1 MFVVIEQKE
10 PHAGRMAFESVVQPA
25 TFTERCTLARRI
37 RDELELP
44 LPIFVDGMDDA
55 SRALFSDLPG
65 PAFVL
70 DRSGRIADKQAW
82 VDPDALAVTLSRLL
96 AEDPMP
102 GEPAACT
109 PATLEIVARRQLAAG
124 ANAAAL
130 AWFDHVASEVAAAPP
145 DPALTARVAIL
156 KALLLA
162 RAPAARRDEAL
173 TAATAAVATA
183 WPADAARRVA
193 AYAELA
199 LAVADT
205 PRAEGLWRQ
214 ALEQLDAKAPAEA
227 RVWLRQQ
234 CDLAMKRDSAK

>member
-10 PHAGRMAFESVVQPA
+10 PHAGRMAFESVAQPA
-25 TFTERCTLARRI
+25 TFAERCTLARRI

-82 VDPDALAVTLSRLL
+82 VDPDELAVTLSRLL
-96 AEDPMP
+96 AEEPTP
-102 GEPAACT
+102 GEPAACA
-109 PATLEIVARRQLAAG
+109 PATLEIVARRHLAAG
-124 ANAAAL
+124 ATEAAL
-130 AWFDHVASEVAAAPP
+130 AWFDRVASEVAAAPV
-145 DPALTARVAIL
+145 DPALTARVAIV

-162 RAPAARRDEAL
+162 KAPAAQRDEAL
-173 TAATAAVATA
+173 AAATAAAATA

-193 AYAELA
+193 ACTELA
-199 LAVADT
+199 MAVADS
-205 PRAEGLWRQ
+205 PRAEGLWRH
-214 ALEQLDAKAPAEA
+214 ALAQLDAKAPVEA

-234 CDLAMKRDSAK
+234 WDLAVARRVR